1 MNELLQ
7 RKLSELDALREQEC
21 WYLVRQSTRFDV
33 ICYLVLLLEKYKQG
47 RKGVRLEDF
56 IVDEYQKQ
64 KQAIPD
70 FPFTKT
76 HRALRVAA
84 FFGLIRFEFDYVKN
98 EYKTG
103 YVNTEITEVFYEIS
117 ERCSGN
123 FEQTNLYEDIIQRQ
137 IEKMFISTEIDENF
151 DSTRSR
157 YRLYPVILLYKLLIE
172 LGQSQGEYRISRSE
186 YDYLVVTT
194 EKFDQYLDT
203 LLLIKLAR
211 EDDTAIT
218 EFKRLGKKFDN
229 RLIRALEQLPT
240 LSIDSQYIT
249 LTPEKI
255 NEVALKVF
263 AFEQNPQIFDT
274 VEYIDFLCSKVSL
287 FELPNFNRELL
298 SADAA
303 QVITRQDSYK
313 PLNNDYADDRKGN
326 NILLYGVPGAGKSH
340 FISKYYCDDYERFE
354 RIVFHPDYMNTD
366 FIGQILPSIDE
377 TGVIAYKFTAGA
389 FTRIL
394 RKAHLNPSNHY
405 YLIIEEINRGNAP
418 AIFGEIFQLL
428 DRNKAGVSEYAI
440 SNNYISKEVYG
451 SDDHPIRIPSN
462 LTLLATMNTADQN
475 VFTLDTAFQRRWQ
488 MRMIEND
495 INKCVF
501 KDTHILDTTVSWGHF
516 NTVINDQILSNS
528 RSVTSSEDKRLGSYF
543 INEELLLQ
551 DIKLDDNKSM
561 FGEKVLKYLWD
572 DAFKLNR
579 YDLFNENYMSLDSI
593 MRHFNESVGDDRF
606 DVLNLDAKELL
617 VNA

>member
-7 RKLSELDALREQEC
+7 RKLAELDALNKLEC
-21 WYLVRQSTRFDV
+21 WYLVKQPTEFSV
-33 ICYLVLLLEKYKQG
+33 ICYLVFLLKRYKEEKPESSLEQ
-47 RKGVRLEDF
+47 F
-56 IVDEYQKQ
+56 IADETETLKSI
-64 KQAIPD
+64 KPD
-70 FPFTKT
+70 AKFSTNY
-76 HRALRVAA
+76 RALRVAA
-84 FFGLIRFEFDYVKN
+84 FFGLIKLEFIAATNSYRN
-98 EYKTG
+98 SYE
-103 YVNTEITEVFYEIS
+103 NAEITEVFEEIND
-117 ERCSGN
+117 RCSGS
-123 FEQTNLYEDIIQRQ
+123 FEENNSYSDIIQRQ
-137 IEKMFISTEIDENF
+137 IEKMFVSSKIDEQSE
-151 DSTRSR
+151 DIRSE
-157 YRLYPVILLYKLLIE
+157 YRLYPAMLLYKVLIE
-172 LGQSQGEYRISRSE
+172 LGLSQGEYRISLNE
-186 YDYLVVTT
+186 YRYLVVTT
-194 EKFDQYLDT
+194 EKFEQYLDT
-203 LLLIKLAR
+203 LVLIKLLR
-211 EDDTAIT
+211 EDESVIT
-218 EFKRLGKKFDN
+218 EFNKFGGKFDN
-229 RLIRALEQLPT
+229 RLIQALKQLPT

-249 LTPEKI
+249 LIPEKI

-263 AFEQNPQIFDT
+263 AFEQNPQIFNT
-274 VEYIDFLCSKVSL
+274 VEYIDFLCSKVGL
-287 FELPNFNRELL
+287 FELPNFNTELL
-298 SADAA
+298 STDATK
-303 QVITRQDSYK
+303 VVTRQDSYK
-313 PLNNDYADDRKGN
+313 PLNNDYADDTKGD

-377 TGVIAYKFTAGA
+377 DGVITYKFTAGA

-394 RKAHLNPSNHY
+394 RKAHLDPSNHY

-501 KDTHILDTTVSWGHF
+501 KDTLILDTTVSWGHF

>member
-7 RKLSELDALREQEC
+7 KKLAELDALNKLEC
-21 WYLVRQSTRFDV
+21 WYLVKQPTEFSV
-33 ICYLVLLLEKYKQG
+33 ICYLVFLLKRYKEEKPESSLGQ
-47 RKGVRLEDF
+47 F
-56 IVDEYQKQ
+56 IADETEALKLI
-64 KQAIPD
+64 KPD
-70 FPFTKT
+70 AKLSTNY
-76 HRALRVAA
+76 RALRVAA
-84 FFGLIRFEFDYVKN
+84 FFGLIKLEFIAATNSYRN
-98 EYKTG
+98 G
-103 YVNTEITEVFYEIS
+103 YENAEITEVFEEIND
-117 ERCSGN
+117 RCSGN
-123 FEQTNLYEDIIQRQ
+123 FEETNLYSDIIQRQ
-137 IEKMFISTEIDENF
+137 IEKMFVSSKIDEQS
-151 DSTRSR
+151 DDIRSE
-157 YRLYPVILLYKLLIE
+157 YRLYPVMLLYKVLIE
-172 LGQSQGEYRISRSE
+172 LGLSQGKYRISLNE
-186 YDYLVVTT
+186 YRYLVVTT
-194 EKFDQYLDT
+194 EKFKQYLDT
-203 LLLIKLAR
+203 LVLIKLLR
-211 EDDTAIT
+211 EDGAVIA
-218 EFKRLGKKFDN
+218 EFNKFGDKFDN
-229 RLIRALEQLPT
+229 RLIQALKQLPT

-249 LTPEKI
+249 LIPEKI

-263 AFEQNPQIFDT
+263 AFEQNPQIFNT

-298 SADAA
+298 STDAT

-313 PLNNDYADDRKGN
+313 TLNNDYADDTKGD

-377 TGVIAYKFTAGA
+377 DGVIAYKFTAGA

-394 RKAHLNPSNHY
+394 RKAHLDPSNHY

-451 SDDHPIRIPSN
+451 SDDHPIRISSN

-501 KDTHILDTTVSWGHF
+501 KDTLILDTTVSWGHF

-551 DIKLDDNKSM
+551 DIKLDANKSM

-593 MRHFNESVGDDRF
+593 MRHFNESFGDDRF

>member
-1 MNELLQ
+1 MEL
-7 RKLSELDALREQEC
+7 EALENLEC
-21 WYLVRQSTRFDV
+21 WYLVKQTASFSQV
-33 ICYLVLLLEKYKQG
+33 CYLVSLLVEYKTQQP
-47 RKGVRLEDF
+47 EDTLLNF
-56 IVDEYQKQ
+56 VS
-64 KQAIPD
+64 KQAEIQQQIKPD
-70 FPFTKT
+70 FKFSKN
-76 HRALRVAA
+76 HRALRIAA
-84 FFGLIRFEFDYVKN
+84 FYGLIKLEYNPSTSEYIDGYKN
-98 EYKTG
+98 A
-103 YVNTEITEVFYEIS
+103 EITEVFYEIS
-117 ERCSGN
+117 NRCSGD
-123 FEQTNLYEDIIQRQ
+123 FENTDLYIDIIQRQ
-137 IEKMFISTEIDENF
+137 IEKMFISSAIDKK
-151 DSTRSR
+151 SKSVRSE
-157 YRLYPVILLYKLLIE
+157 YRLYPVMLLYKVLVE
-172 LGQSQGEYRISRSE
+172 LGLSKGEYRISMEE
-186 YDYLVVTT
+186 YDNLVVTT
-194 EKFDQYLDT
+194 KKFNQYLDI
-203 LLLIKLAR
+203 LLLIKLVR
-211 EDDTAIT
+211 EDDTAIA
-218 EFKRLGKKFDN
+218 KLNKLGSKFDN
-229 RLIRALEQLPT
+229 RSIQALEQLPT
-240 LSIDSQYIT
+240 LIISNKYID
-249 LTPEKI
+249 LNPDKI
-255 NEVALKVF
+255 DEVALKVF
-263 AFEQNPQIFDT
+263 AFEQNPQIFNT
-274 VEYIDFLCSKVSL
+274 SKYIDFLCSKTSL

-298 SADAA
+298 SIDATKA
-303 QVITRQDSYK
+303 VIQKTVSNVESSD
-313 PLNNDYADDRKGN
+313 NRKGD

-377 TGVIAYKFTAGA
+377 DGVIAYKFTAGA

-394 RKAHLNPSNHY
+394 RKAHLDPSNHY

-451 SDDHPIRIPSN
+451 SDDHPIRISSN

-501 KDTHILDTTVSWGHF
+501 KDTLILDTTVSWGHF

-593 MRHFNESVGDDRF
+593 MRHFNESFGDDRF